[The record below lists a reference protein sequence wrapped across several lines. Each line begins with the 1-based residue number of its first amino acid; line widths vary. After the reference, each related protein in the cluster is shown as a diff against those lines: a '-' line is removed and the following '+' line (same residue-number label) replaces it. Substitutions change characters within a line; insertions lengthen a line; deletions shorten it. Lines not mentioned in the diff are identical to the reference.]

1 VDNLGLTVSEQAD
14 PVNFLEI
21 LGDGYTKPKPVNSP

>member
-1 VDNLGLTVSEQAD
+1 VGNLGLAASERAD

-21 LGDGYTKPKPVNSP
+21 LGDGYTKPNSVNSP